1 MKTKRRVGAVTG
13 VVVAVLLA
21 SSGSPSNSQ
30 VSGSAAVEGASEQT
44 MASSNDAFADGYRA
58 YRAKNY
64 AVAADRLRAAEQSDP
79 VLADYALY
87 FLGRTQKAQDD
98 LAGAAASF
106 AALIHEYPASVL
118 APRGELE
125 LAEVQFGLHMNDDAA
140 ATAAHLIA
148 TTSDESLER
157 KARLVEARALAAAGK
172 YRIAYDHLMKLR
184 HLYPH
189 SDEDGPARTLAYELL
204 NGHPGMIATDTQE
217 YHHDE
222 AALLLD
228 EGQLSDAR
236 AQAEAALAMSPSPV
250 VRAELAW
257 IEARSLK
264 PEPELQRAALLR
276 YLRLAPSGPD
286 AAKALEALGL
296 LYWHEND
303 YANAIASLA
312 KIVARFPSSKE
323 APGAIYRVGRI
334 YEEQKKYEDARA
346 AYRRLDAQYPETEDA
361 LDGRFRI
368 GWTYYMAGRY
378 ADAAAAFT
386 GGRAREPLN
395 RDMFVYWHA
404 RALEK
409 DGDTAAA
416 RAALLRL
423 AETTDSNYYPE
434 LASMRLGGNVA
445 VDLPAASAPDPAY
458 AGTPR
463 VSAAAEIHLQRWQV
477 LSALGLKD
485 LEAYELEAIE
495 AKSGSLPGVRI
506 FVLAGLNKAG
516 AWSEAIQRATSLQQ
530 RGLIESEVAERVRY
544 PRAYWD
550 LFHSAAERRNLD
562 PWLVLALA
570 RQESLF
576 NPYATSVS
584 NARGLMQLIP
594 STAHK
599 VAAEAGVNPDDLQL
613 YDPSVNVA
621 LGTTYLRN
629 LMQLFRGNEFN
640 VVAAYNGGE
649 HAVQRWRAMYP
660 GDDDEWV
667 ENIGYSQ
674 TRDYVKK
681 VIGGRR
687 EYQLLYQQKSPASA
701 SHAAPQSPG

>member
-1 MKTKRRVGAVTG
+1 MKTKRRVGVVVG
-13 VVVAVLLA
+13 VVVAGLLV
-21 SSGSPSNSQ
+21 SGAPPSNSQ
-30 VSGSAAVEGASEQT
+30 MSAPAAVEGAPAQST
-44 MASSNDAFADGYRA
+44 PASGDAFADGYRA
-58 YRAKNY
+58 FRANDH
-64 AVAADRLRAAEQSDP
+64 ATAAERLRVAVQSDP

-87 FLGRTQKAQDD
+87 FLGRTQQAEND

-106 AALIHEYPASVL
+106 TQLVHEYPASVL
-118 APRGELE
+118 APHGELE
-125 LAEVQFGLHMNDDAA
+125 LAQVQFALHMNGDAF

-148 TTSDESLER
+148 TASEESLER
-157 KARLVEARALAAAGK
+157 KARLVEARALAAGGN
-172 YRIAYDHLMKLR
+172 YRIAYDHVMQLR

-204 NGHPGMIATDTQE
+204 TQHPGMVATDTLD

-222 AALLLD
+222 AALLLE

-236 AQAEAALAMSPSPV
+236 MQAEAALAMSPSSQ
-250 VRAELAW
+250 VRAELMW

-264 PEPELQRAALLR
+264 PEPEQQRAALLR
-276 YLRLAPSGPD
+276 YLRFAPSGPD
-286 AAKALEALGL
+286 APKALEALGL
-296 LYWHEND
+296 LYWHEDD
-303 YANAIASLA
+303 YANAIASFA
-312 KIVARFPSSKE
+312 KVAARFPSSKE
-323 APGAIYRVGRI
+323 APGALYRIGRV
-334 YEEQKKYEDARA
+334 YEEEKKFEAARA
-346 AYRRLDAQYPETEDA
+346 AYRRLDARYPESDNA

-368 GWTYYMAGRY
+368 GWTYYMARRY
-378 ADAAAAFT
+378 AEAAAAFT
-386 GGRAREPLN
+386 RGHAREPLD

-409 DGDTAAA
+409 NGEGEAA
-416 RAALLRL
+416 RAEYQRL

-458 AGTPR
+458 AGVPR
-463 VSAAAEIHLQRWQV
+463 VSASAENHLARWQA
-477 LSALGLKD
+477 LNALGLRD
-485 LEAYELEAIE
+485 LEPYELEAIE
-495 AKSGSLPGVRI
+495 SKSGGLPGVRI
-506 FVLAGLNKAG
+506 FVLAGLDRAG
-516 AWSEAIQRATSLQQ
+516 AWSEAIQQATLMQK
-530 RGLIESEVAERVRY
+530 RGQLESDVAERVRY

-550 LFHSAAERRNLD
+550 LFRSAAEQRSLD

-594 STAHK
+594 STARK
-599 VAAEAGVNPDDLQL
+599 VAPEAGVNPEDIQL

-629 LMQLFRGNEFN
+629 LTQLFHGNEFH

-649 HAVQRWRAMYP
+649 HAVQKWLAKYP

-687 EYQLLYQQKSPASA
+687 EYHLLYQQKSPASA
-701 SHAAPQSPG
+701 SRGARQSSG

>member
-1 MKTKRRVGAVTG
+1 MKTKRRVGVVIG
-13 VVVAVLLA
+13 VVAAVLFV
-21 SSGSPSNSQ
+21 SSASPSSSQ
-30 VSGSAAVEGASEQT
+30 MSALAAVEGAPAQ
-44 MASSNDAFADGYRA
+44 SSGDAFADGYRA
-58 YRAKNY
+58 FRAKDY
-64 AVAADRLRAAEQSDP
+64 ATAADRLRAAVQSNP
-79 VLADYALY
+79 VLADYAHY
-87 FLGRTQKAQDD
+87 FLGRTQQAQND

-106 AALIHEYPASVL
+106 TQLIHEYPTSVL
-118 APRGELE
+118 APHGELE
-125 LAEVQFGLHMNDDAA
+125 LAEVQFGLHMNDEAS

-148 TTSDESLER
+148 ITSDETIER
-157 KARLVEARALAAAGK
+157 KARLVEARALAAAGN
-172 YRIAYDHLMKLR
+172 YRVAYDHTMKLR

-204 NGHPGMIATDTQE
+204 TQHAGMIATDTLD

-222 AALLLD
+222 AALLLE

-236 AQAEAALAMSPSPV
+236 VQAEAALAMSPAPEM
-250 VRAELAW
+250 RAELTW
-257 IEARSLK
+257 IVARSLK
-264 PEPELQRAALLR
+264 PEPQEQRAALLR
-276 YLRLAPSGPD
+276 YLRLAPGGAD
-286 AAKALEALGL
+286 APKALEALGL
-296 LYWHEND
+296 LYWHDND
-303 YANAIASLA
+303 YANAITSFA
-312 KIVARFPSSKE
+312 KIAAHFPSRKE
-323 APGAIYRVGRI
+323 APAALYRIGRV
-334 YEEQKKYEDARA
+334 YEEEKKFAAARA
-346 AYRRLDAQYPETEDA
+346 ADRRLDARYPESEYA

-378 ADAAAAFT
+378 AQAAAAFT
-386 GGRAREPLN
+386 HGHASEPLD

-409 DGDTAAA
+409 NGETEAA
-416 RAALLRL
+416 RAELVRL

-434 LASMRLGGNVA
+434 LASMRLGGKVA

-458 AGTPR
+458 AGVPR
-463 VSAAAEIHLQRWQV
+463 VSAAAETHLARWQA
-477 LSALGLKD
+477 LNALGLKD
-485 LEAYELEAIE
+485 LEPYELEAIE
-495 AKSGSLPGVRI
+495 SKSGGLPGVRI
-506 FVLAGLNKAG
+506 FVLAGLDKAG
-516 AWSEAIQRATSLQQ
+516 AWSEAIQQATAMAK
-530 RGLIESEVAERVRY
+530 RGQIESEVAERVRY

-550 LFHSAAERRNLD
+550 LFRSAAAQRSLD

-594 STAHK
+594 STARK
-599 VAAEAGVNPDDLQL
+599 VAPEAGVNPEDIQL

-629 LMQLFRGNEFN
+629 LTQLFHGNEIH

-649 HAVQRWRAMYP
+649 HAVQKWLAMYP

-701 SHAAPQSPG
+701 SRAAPQSSG

>member
-1 MKTKRRVGAVTG
+1 METMRRVGAVIG
-13 VVVAVLLA
+13 VVAAVVLA
-21 SSGSPSNSQ
+21 SGAQPSNSQ
-30 VSGSAAVEGASEQT
+30 MSAPSAMEGAPAQLSG
-44 MASSNDAFADGYRA
+44 DAFADGYRA

-64 AVAADRLRAAEQSDP
+64 ALAADRLRAAAQSNP
-79 VLADYALY
+79 VLGDYALY
-87 FLGRTQKAQDD
+87 FLGRAQQGQDD

-106 AALIHEYPASVL
+106 TRLTNEYPASVL
-118 APRGELE
+118 APHGELE
-125 LAEVQFGLHMNDDAA
+125 LAEVQFGLHMNDDAS
-140 ATAAHLIA
+140 ATAARLIA

-157 KARLVEARALAAAGK
+157 KARLVEARGLAAAGK
-172 YRIAYDHLMKLR
+172 YRIAYDHAMKLR
-184 HLYPH
+184 HLYPR

-204 NGHPGMIATDTQE
+204 SRHPGMIATDTLD

-222 AALLLD
+222 AVLLLE
-228 EGQLSDAR
+228 EGQLADAR
-236 AQAEAALAMSPSPV
+236 VQAEAALAMSPSAQA
-250 VRAELAW
+250 RIELTW

-264 PEPELQRAALLR
+264 PEPEAQRAELLR

-286 AAKALEALGL
+286 APKALEALGL

-303 YANAIASLA
+303 YADAVASLA
-312 KIVARFPSSKE
+312 KIAARFPSSKE
-323 APGAIYRVGRI
+323 APGSIYRIGRI
-334 YEEQKKYEDARA
+334 YEEERKYEDARA
-346 AYRRLDAQYPETEDA
+346 AYRRLDARYPESEDA

-368 GWTYYMAGRY
+368 GWTYYMARRY
-378 ADAAAAFT
+378 ADAATAFT
-386 GGRAREPLN
+386 RGYAREPLD

-409 DGDTAAA
+409 NGETQAA
-416 RAALLRL
+416 RAEFLRL

-434 LASMRLGGNVA
+434 LASMRLGGGVA
-445 VDLPAASAPDPAY
+445 VDLPAASAPDPASS
-458 AGTPR
+458 GTPK
-463 VSAAAEIHLQRWQV
+463 VSAAAEIHLARWQA
-477 LSALGLKD
+477 LNTLGLKD
-485 LEAYELEAIE
+485 LEPYELEAIE

-506 FVLAGLNKAG
+506 FVLAGLDKAG
-516 AWSEAIQRATSLQQ
+516 AWSEAIQQATLMQK
-530 RGLIESEVAERVRY
+530 RGQIESEVAERVRY

-550 LFHSAAERRNLD
+550 LFHSAAEQRSLD

-576 NPYATSVS
+576 NPFATSVS

-594 STAHK
+594 STARK
-599 VAAEAGVNPDDLQL
+599 VAAQAGVNPDDIQL

-629 LMQLFRGNEFN
+629 LMQLFRGNEFH

-649 HAVQRWRAMYP
+649 HAVQKWLAMYP

-701 SHAAPQSPG
+701 SRAMPQSSG